1 MRTLPFLFFLLACGA
16 PAFSQDLPV
25 APVPPDPLELVTG
38 TTQVPATAQQRGELI
53 SLMNRAE
60 THYALHARG
69 TPPHVLQISF
79 NATASTLYAG
89 GAGQLRETW
98 ISGENWRWDG
108 SLGSYNLQRISSNA
122 AVYDQNPNSMLPLR
136 LKMLA
141 NAVFAPIMGAPR
153 RETMRFAN
161 VAWKGAQITCI
172 LTSRRG
178 NAQVP
183 ATGRQWY
190 ETEYCI
196 DPATDPLD
204 IASIAPGVYTVY
216 DYTNS
221 LSFHGRVMPGT
232 VTITENGA
240 PVVSAQLTSI
250 SDFDPKNTTFFTP
263 SAQMIAQGPAT
274 MLMQPTRFP
283 VQVNLPAPGAVV
295 QPVIVHAVIDSP
307 GAVKESEALQT
318 SSMSEAALALVKG
331 MTFSDTQPAA
341 GASPTE
347 REAYINVRF
356 RPAEQ

>member
-1 MRTLPFLFFLLACGA
+1 
-16 PAFSQDLPV
+16 
-25 APVPPDPLELVTG
+25 
-38 TTQVPATAQQRGELI
+38 
-53 SLMNRAE
+53 
-60 THYALHARG
+60 
-69 TPPHVLQISF
+69 
-79 NATASTLYAG
+79 
-89 GAGQLRETW
+89 
-98 ISGENWRWDG
+98 
-108 SLGSYNLQRISSNA
+108 
-122 AVYDQNPNSMLPLR
+122 
-136 LKMLA
+136 
-141 NAVFAPIMGAPR
+141 
-153 RETMRFAN
+153 MRFAN